1 MHAHSHTAAEAQE
14 SLAQLHSTVEQ
25 ILESNHAISVQNHT
39 LSAQNH
45 AISVQ
50 LRELIA
56 QRSLNDDVEP
66 DTTENLPTETI
77 HAAHP
82 PHPGP
87 ESLPTSPS
95 VTASSAGSRRTSI
108 FDNEDAA
115 SFMTAAT
122 SFSMR
127 SIRSSFRDALENS
140 RVYKRVRR
148 RGRDSE
154 SILTLESSERG
165 CSWSMLSDLS
175 LGELSIADIWVI
187 ELPICLSD
195 LWDPEPF
202 RVDSTS
208 ITTVS
213 APRRSSSRLNWS
225 TKGRIH
231 NAIAAGNDYVVR
243 TLLTMGSDI
252 EELNRNGET
261 PLALAL
267 LKKRDVIAK
276 LLLEKGA
283 SIDLAAAKAA
293 QGGNEA
299 VIRMLLTRGVSVEAR
314 DNQGR
319 TLLTLAVLENREPI
333 VKLLLESGADVGACD
348 NQGRTPL
355 ILAILENREPIVKL
369 LLESGADVG
378 ACDNQGRT
386 PLILATLENREPI
399 FKLLVENAAHVE
411 APDTMALLAY
421 AVFKE
426 QTAIVKLLLE
436 SCADAEVKA
445 MCDSLG
451 KEDAIIRFLL
461 EKGASIPIL
470 KAIGSTTS
478 LEGRLESAILRGE
491 ENVVRLLLFMGADVE
506 ERGRHNMTPLL
517 YAAWYSSLTIAKILV
532 EAGADMKARDIVGR
546 TVLHRAARG
555 GDVELVQFLFDNG
568 ALELLDA
575 TDKDGDTPLHDG
587 AISNHLP
594 VAQMLVERGA
604 RVNAQNKSGQTPY
617 HIARRRCT
625 EVAKYLWSRLS
636 PDEQAQET
644 PPA

>member
-1 MHAHSHTAAEAQE
+1 MHSRRSSGVAFFLLSCFPDIAYGPHGRFAVIMAVLMLRMRTHSQTAAEAQD
-14 SLAQLHSTVEQ
+14 SLARLHVAVEQ
-25 ILESNHAISVQNHT
+25 ILES
-39 LSAQNH
+39 NH

-56 QRSLNDDVEP
+56 QRSPNDDGAP
-66 DTTENLPTETI
+66 DTTDREPLRPNPS
-77 HAAHP
+77 
-82 PHPGP
+82 P
-87 ESLPTSPS
+87 ESLPASPS
-95 VTASSAGSRRTSI
+95 VTASSAGSRRKPV
-108 FDNEDAA
+108 FDNDDAA

-140 RVYKRVRR
+140 RVYNRARR

-202 RVDSTS
+202 RVASTS

-213 APRRSSSRLNWS
+213 VPRRSSSRLNWS

-231 NAIAAGNDYVVR
+231 NAVASGNDYVVR

-252 EELNRNGET
+252 EEVNRNGET

-267 LKKRDVIAK
+267 LKKRNVIAK

-299 VIRMLLTRGVSVEAR
+299 VIRMLLTRGVSVEAC

-369 LLESGADVG
+369 L
-378 ACDNQGRT
+378 
-386 PLILATLENREPI
+386 
-399 FKLLVENAAHVE
+399 VENAADVE

-421 AVFKE
+421 AVLKE
-426 QTAIVKLLLE
+426 QIAIVKLLLE
-436 SCADAEVKA
+436 SCADPEVKA
-445 MCDSLG
+445 MCDSID
-451 KEDAIIRFLL
+451 KKDDAIKLLL

-478 LEGRLESAILRGE
+478 LEGRLESAIRLGE

-506 ERGRHNMTPLL
+506 ERGWHNMTPLL
-517 YAAWYSSLTIAKILV
+517 YAAWCSSLTIAKILV
-532 EAGADMKARDIVGR
+532 EAGADMKARDENGW
-546 TVLHRAARG
+546 TVLHYPACW
-555 GDVELVQFLFDNG
+555 GDVKLVQFLLDNG
-568 ALELLDA
+568 ALELLDV
-575 TDKDGDTPLHDG
+575 TDNNGDTPLHR
-587 AISNHLP
+587 AATNNHLP

-604 RVNAQNKSGQTPY
+604 RVNAKNEEGKTPY
-617 HIARRRCT
+617 QLARDEDNP

>member
-77 HAAHP
+77 HATHP

-213 APRRSSSRLNWS
+213 ASRRSSSRLNWS

-252 EELNRNGET
+252 EELNLNGET

-267 LKKRDVIAK
+267 LKKRNVIAK

-283 SIDLAAAKAA
+283 SIDLAAAKAV

-333 VKLLLESGADVGACD
+333 VKLLLESGADV
-348 NQGRTPL
+348 
-355 ILAILENREPIVKL
+355 
-369 LLESGADVG
+369 
-378 ACDNQGRT
+378 
-386 PLILATLENREPI
+386 
-399 FKLLVENAAHVE
+399 E

-436 SCADAEVKA
+436 ICADAEVKA
-445 MCDSLG
+445 MCDSID
-451 KEDAIIRFLL
+451 KKDDAIKLLL
-461 EKGASIPIL
+461 EKGASIPLL

-478 LEGRLESAILRGE
+478 LKGRLETAIRSKE

-506 ERGRHNMTPLL
+506 ERGWDNMTPLL
-517 YAAWYSSLTIAKILV
+517 YAALHSSWTIVKILV
-532 EAGADMKARDIVGR
+532 EAGADMKARAEDGR
-546 TVLHRAARG
+546 TVLHYAACW

-568 ALELLDA
+568 ALELLDV
-575 TDKDGDTPLHDG
+575 TDDWGDTPLHD
-587 AISNHLP
+587 AARINNLP
-594 VAQMLVERGA
+594 VAQTLVERGA
-604 RVNAQNKSGQTPY
+604 RVNAKNEKGKTPY
-617 HIARRRCT
+617 QSARCP

-636 PDEQAQET
+636 PDEQAHET

>member
-1 MHAHSHTAAEAQE
+1 MAVLMLRVRTHSNSAAEAQD
-14 SLAQLHSTVEQ
+14 SLAQLHVAVEQ
-25 ILESNHAISVQNHT
+25 ILESNQQIRESNQQIRE
-39 LSAQNH
+39 SNH

-56 QRSLNDDVEP
+56 QRRPNDDGAP
-66 DTTENLPTETI
+66 DTTETNHTTDREPLRPN
-77 HAAHP
+77 P
-82 PHPGP
+82 SP

-95 VTASSAGSRRTSI
+95 ITASSAGSRRMPV
-108 FDNEDAA
+108 FDNDDAA

-127 SIRSSFRDALENS
+127 SIRSVIPSFRETLENS
-140 RVYKRVRR
+140 RVYKRMRR
-148 RGRDSE
+148 RGRDSD
-154 SILTLESSERG
+154 SIVTLESSERG
-165 CSWSMLSDLS
+165 CSWSMLSDRS
-175 LGELSIADIWVI
+175 LGELSIAVIWVI

-213 APRRSSSRLNWS
+213 VPRRSSSRLNWS

-231 NAIAAGNDYVVR
+231 NAVAAGNDYVVR

-252 EELNRNGET
+252 EEVNLNGET

-319 TLLTLAVLENREPI
+319 TLLTLA
-333 VKLLLESGADVGACD
+333 
-348 NQGRTPL
+348 
-355 ILAILENREPIVKL
+355 ILENREPIVKL

-378 ACDNQGRT
+378 ACDNQCRT
-386 PLILATLENREPI
+386 PLILAILENREPI
-399 FKLLVENAAHVE
+399 VKLLVENAADVE

-421 AVFKE
+421 AVLKE
-426 QTAIVKLLLE
+426 QTAIIKLLLE

-445 MCDSLG
+445 MCDSIG
-451 KEDAIIRFLL
+451 KKDAIIKLLL

-478 LEGRLESAILRGE
+478 LKGRLEPAISLGE
-491 ENVVRLLLFMGADVE
+491 ENVVRLLLFMGADVD
-506 ERGRHNMTPLL
+506 ERGIIANMTPLL
-517 YAAWYSSLTIAKILV
+517 RAAFNSRLTIAKILV
-532 EAGADMKARDIVGR
+532 EAGADMKARDHRGW
-546 TVLHRAARG
+546 TVLHRAACW
-555 GDVELVQFLFDNG
+555 GDVELFQFLLDNG
-568 ALELLDA
+568 ALELLDV
-575 TDKDGDTPLHDG
+575 TDSNGDTPLYY
-587 AISNHLP
+587 AAWSNHLP

-604 RVNAQNKSGQTPY
+604 RVNAKNEEGKTPY
-617 HIARRRCT
+617 QSARRRSP

>member
-1 MHAHSHTAAEAQE
+1 VVPLFLLCCFPDIYASHVDPHGRFAVMKVVLILVMHTRSHSAAEAQD
-14 SLAQLHSTVEQ
+14 SLAQLHVAVEQ
-25 ILESNHAISVQNHT
+25 ILESNQQIRES
-39 LSAQNH
+39 NH
-45 AISVQ
+45 AISFQ

-56 QRSLNDDVEP
+56 QRSLNDNSAP
-66 DTTENLPTETI
+66 DTTHTLVTDADLPTETNDATDR
-77 HAAHP
+77 HPLP
-82 PHPGP
+82 PHPSP
-87 ESLPTSPS
+87 ESLPISPS

-108 FDNEDAA
+108 FDSSDAA

-140 RVYKRVRR
+140 PVYKRVRR

-165 CSWSMLSDLS
+165 CSWSMFSDLS

-202 RVDSTS
+202 RVESIS

-231 NAIAAGNDYVVR
+231 NAVAAGNDYAVR

-252 EELNRNGET
+252 EEVNRNGET

-276 LLLEKGA
+276 LLLDKGA

-333 VKLLLESGADVGACD
+333 VKLLLESGADV
-348 NQGRTPL
+348 
-355 ILAILENREPIVKL
+355 
-369 LLESGADVG
+369 
-378 ACDNQGRT
+378 
-386 PLILATLENREPI
+386 
-399 FKLLVENAAHVE
+399 E

-421 AVFKE
+421 AVLKE

-445 MCDSLG
+445 MCDSIG
-451 KEDAIIRFLL
+451 KKDAIIKLLL

-478 LEGRLESAILRGE
+478 LKYRLKTAIDSKE

-506 ERGRHNMTPLL
+506 ERGGMYKRTPLL
-517 YAAWYSSLTIAKILV
+517 YAALHSSWTIVKILV
-532 EAGADMKARDIVGR
+532 EAGADMKARDTGEW
-546 TVLHRAARG
+546 TVLHCAAIR
-555 GDVELVQFLFDNG
+555 GDVECVQFLFDNG
-568 ALELLDA
+568 ALELLEVADNH
-575 TDKDGDTPLHDG
+575 GYTPLHR
-587 AISNHLP
+587 AAWNNNLP
-594 VAQMLVERGA
+594 VAQRLVERGA
-604 RVNAQNKSGQTPY
+604 RVTAKNKTGETPY
-617 HIARRRCT
+617 QIARENSWPSL
-625 EVAKYLWSRLS
+625 EVAKYLWSRFS
-636 PDEQAQET
+636 PDEQARET